1 MKTKTYSVSEAR
13 NHWAEI
19 LAAVE
24 QGEEVAITKYGDT
37 VASITPA
44 RKPKKRTAPPP
55 GFMLAE
61 GWKIEIADDF
71 DSIPKG
77 KLTASPDSR
86 SGHPVVQAAAHQSRK
101 CTSLATGP
109 VGSNAASWACSAYK
123 VGRISSVRGPFTDFV
138 APAARNRT
146 VPRIFESLR
155 LPLRCAEYQPTTIER
170 SVSFLGG
177 G

>member
-44 RKPKKRTAPPP
+44 RKPKKRPAPPP

-71 DSIPKG
+71 DSIPNDPSIALNLG
-77 KLTASPDSR
+77 VHL
-86 SGHPVVQAAAHQSRK
+86 
-101 CTSLATGP
+101 
-109 VGSNAASWACSAYK
+109 VGEDE
-123 VGRISSVRGPFTDFV
+123 T
-138 APAARNRT
+138 
-146 VPRIFESLR
+146 
-155 LPLRCAEYQPTTIER
+155 CAEGLMHLRRAEKLGHRRARRIIDEVER
-170 SVSFLGG
+170 RLHPEKLDSA
-177 G
+177 

>member
-13 NHWAEI
+13 KHWAEI

-71 DSIPKG
+71 DSIPNDPSIALNLG
-77 KLTASPDSR
+77 VHL
-86 SGHPVVQAAAHQSRK
+86 
-101 CTSLATGP
+101 
-109 VGSNAASWACSAYK
+109 VGEDE
-123 VGRISSVRGPFTDFV
+123 T
-138 APAARNRT
+138 
-146 VPRIFESLR
+146 
-155 LPLRCAEYQPTTIER
+155 CAEGLMHLRRAEKLGHRRARRIIDEVER
-170 SVSFLGG
+170 RLHPEKLDSA
-177 G
+177 